1 MIIFKQDRRKFWK
14 NFMINLMKT
23 NPARTIFIPLSIIL
37 FTFSFTI
44 DNNIEFREIYKKFKS
59 KEGIHYY
66 VLYDETVESPKE
78 LEVFEDDK
86 GYYIKRIE
94 VGPVKSITIFL
105 TSVFLIMIIVSI
117 FIEDIEIKK
126 VVKKTI
132 LNDLSLITI
141 KSNNYS
147 EKYIW
152 TSYSK
157 KVLES
162 IRITNKDEV
171 YGLDMTLSEF
181 MQLENHI
188 EREDL
193 RDKKLEEIGI
203 LD

>member
-23 NPARTIFIPLSIIL
+23 NPVRTIFIPLSIIL

-66 VLYDETVESPKE
+66 VLYDETVESTKE

-94 VGPVKSITIFL
+94 FGPGKSITIFL
-105 TSVFLIMIIVSI
+105 TSVFLIMSIGSI

-141 KSNNYS
+141 ERNNYG

-162 IRITNKDEV
+162 FRITNKDEV
-171 YGLDMTLSEF
+171 YGLDMTISEF

>member
-1 MIIFKQDRRKFWK
+1 
-14 NFMINLMKT
+14 MINLMKT
-23 NPARTIFIPLSIIL
+23 NPVRTIFIPLSIIL

-44 DNNIEFREIYKKFKS
+44 DNTIEFREIYKKFKS

-66 VLYDETVESPKE
+66 VLYNETVESPKE

-94 VGPVKSITIFL
+94 VGPGKSITIFL
-105 TSVFLIMIIVSI
+105 TSVFLIMSIGSI

-147 EKYIW
+147 EK
-152 TSYSK
+152 
-157 KVLES
+157 
-162 IRITNKDEV
+162 
-171 YGLDMTLSEF
+171 
-181 MQLENHI
+181 
-188 EREDL
+188 
-193 RDKKLEEIGI
+193 
-203 LD
+203 

>member
-94 VGPVKSITIFL
+94 VGPGKSITIFL

-162 IRITNKDEV
+162 IRIKNKDEV

>member
-23 NPARTIFIPLSIIL
+23 NPVRTIFIPLSIIL

-44 DNNIEFREIYKKFKS
+44 DNTIEFREIYKKFKS

-66 VLYDETVESPKE
+66 VLYNETVESPKE

-94 VGPVKSITIFL
+94 VGPGKSITIFL
-105 TSVFLIMIIVSI
+105 TSVFLIMSIGSI

-132 LNDLSLITI
+132 LNDLSLIII
-141 KSNNYS
+141 KSNS

-152 TSYSK
+152 ISYSK

-162 IRITNKDEV
+162 FRITNKDDV
-171 YGLDMTLSEF
+171 YGLDMTISEF